1 MRVSK
6 IPVPAG
12 SEYPFLISSTNIF
25 DIPRKDISKMVFIPI
40 ERKLQPV
47 ISSNRV
53 HNHVEKPFLKF
64 LNDCEY
70 MLSKRVSGLLTKD
83 NNVMVVPG

>member
-1 MRVSK
+1 
-6 IPVPAG
+6 
-12 SEYPFLISSTNIF
+12 
-25 DIPRKDISKMVFIPI
+25 MVFIPI